1 MPAIAQKESRI
12 QVLKQGVWPCN
23 AGLIRIDDTVISDV
37 LKTYNPAHYAAP
49 LTVTHQLAGGHTERT
64 LPLAADLSEGGGA
77 MLDPRG
83 LAYGTPSRLE
93 LRPDGGVDAVFDRIS
108 PCFAT
113 WVRNGNLLSVSP
125 GLYRPTDTGNPTP
138 GFWALKHIAGLG
150 SEPPAQKGMDRLTL
164 AEFDAQ
170 KIPGSAIALSGY
182 GVGSSVSVYHSAA
195 GFVPSVGAALAEAR
209 RQSLWC

>member
-12 QVLKQGVWPCN
+12 QVLKQGVWPSS
-23 AGLIRIDDTVISDV
+23 AGLIDIDETVISDV
-37 LKTYNPAHYAAP
+37 LKTYNPSHYAAP

-108 PCFAT
+108 PCFT
-113 WVRNGNLLSVSP
+113 SWVRNGNLLSVSP
-125 GLYRPTDTGNPTP
+125 GLYRPTDIGNPTP

-150 SEPPAQKGMDRLTL
+150 SDLLPLKRAWTG
-164 AEFDAQ
+164 
-170 KIPGSAIALSGY
+170 
-182 GVGSSVSVYHSAA
+182 
-195 GFVPSVGAALAEAR
+195 
-209 RQSLWC
+209 